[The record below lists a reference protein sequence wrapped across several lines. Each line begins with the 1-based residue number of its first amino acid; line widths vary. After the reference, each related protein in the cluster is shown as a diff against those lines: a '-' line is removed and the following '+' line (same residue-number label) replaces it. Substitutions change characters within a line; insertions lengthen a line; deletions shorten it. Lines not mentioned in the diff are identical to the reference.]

1 MKSYVSIL
9 FPKCNKNFLVIATI
23 YPHEHVLFLYGSEDT
38 KEKTLSTFFPSN
50 RTAKP
55 LEADLAKKWSYRKTT
70 AILILWSIPNG
81 KLVTHWML
89 IALSMIF
96 VGIADSGFGYMA
108 VSNINLVQEAD
119 WIWDILYNTGYLSIA
134 FALVWYSRFFVF
146 DEKRE
151 QKKCQESNR

>member
-23 YPHEHVLFLYGSEDT
+23 SPHEHVLFLYGSEDI
-38 KEKTLSTFFPSN
+38 KEKILSTFFPSN

-89 IALSMIF
+89 IALSMIL
-96 VGIADSGFGYMA
+96 S
-108 VSNINLVQEAD
+108 
-119 WIWDILYNTGYLSIA
+119 WDRRFWVWLYGCFKYKSSTRSRLDMGYLIQYRLS
-134 FALVWYSRFFVF
+134 VYSV
-146 DEKRE
+146 
-151 QKKCQESNR
+151 CASMV